1 MDGDELALTQEFLGI
16 MLGVQRSGITIALGL
31 LQAAAVVDQR
41 RGYVIICDRPGLEA
55 AACGCYERVQAFTAA
70 VAAQPCGAL
79 RGSSP
84 ESSKVAKSLSS
95 ASQTSLII

>member
-31 LQAAAVVDQR
+31 LQAAAAVDQR

-55 AACGCYERVQAFTAA
+55 AACGCYGRVQAFTAA
-70 VAAQPCGAL
+70 VAAQPCGAPC
-79 RGSSP
+79 GSSP
-84 ESSKVAKSLSS
+84 ESSKVAKSPN
-95 ASQTSLII
+95 

>member
-16 MLGVQRSGITIALGL
+16 MLAVRQSEVTAALGL

-55 AACGCYERVQAFTAA
+55 AAFGC
-70 VAAQPCGAL
+70 
-79 RGSSP
+79 
-84 ESSKVAKSLSS
+84 
-95 ASQTSLII
+95 